1 MYIVESAFMESF
13 IRDTE
18 EAKNAIRKLLT
29 DNNISF
35 VFIGAAARNE
45 YASTRTTEDIDLLIR
60 KEDKEKLK
68 RLPIGLIRNVSNYR
82 VFSLH
87 NPKTKVEVIF
97 SGEKAG
103 SNKGVEYEDPSKLDN
118 GNNTLTLESLVMYK
132 LSSGKYGNR
141 YKDFGDIQDLI
152 IQNKLP
158 IDYADSFREDLKEV
172 YRQIWSETK

>member
-1 MYIVESAFMESF
+1 MYIVESVFIESF
-13 IRDTE
+13 IRDVE
-18 EAKNAIRKLLT
+18 EAKIAIRKLLT

-35 VFIGAAARNE
+35 VFIGATARNE
-45 YASTRTTEDIDLLIR
+45 YASPRTTEDIDLLIS
-60 KEDKEKLK
+60 KNDKEKLK
-68 RLPIGLIRNVSNYR
+68 KLPIGLIRNISNYR

-103 SNKGVEYEDPSKLDN
+103 SSKGIEYKDPSELDN
-118 GNNTLTLESLVMYK
+118 GNNTLTLKSLIMYK

-152 IQNKLP
+152 TQNKLP
-158 IDYADSFREDLKEV
+158 IDYADSFRQDLKEV